1 MKFFPELEEVKK
13 IAADGKYRVLPV
25 SCEMLSDFTTPIET
39 MKILKNVSTHCYMLE
54 SAMANDK
61 WGRYTLEEGEA
72 ESCNGLLIMDV
83 DYFKQVNDTYGHIVG
98 DKVLKTFGYLLARQ
112 FREHDIAGRIG
123 GDEFMVLIRNINNGS
138 IAENRV
144 KKLIDEVRSLEIPE
158 MDGNGIT
165 ISVGLAFSPEH
176 GTTFMELYRHADT
189 ALYQVKQGG
198 RNGFSVYEKAN

>member
-1 MKFFPELEEVKK
+1 MDEKGWVIPRHCRMQSS
-13 IAADGKYRVLPV
+13 AAGNIRSFL
-25 SCEMLSDFTTPIET
+25 
-39 MKILKNVSTHCYMLE
+39 
-54 SAMANDK
+54 
-61 WGRYTLEEGEA
+61 
-72 ESCNGLLIMDV
+72 
-83 DYFKQVNDTYGHIVG
+83 
-98 DKVLKTFGYLLARQ
+98 
-112 FREHDIAGRIG
+112 RE
-123 GDEFMVLIRNINNGS
+123 
-138 IAENRV
+138 RV

>member
-1 MKFFPELEEVKK
+1 MTLSGIMRYFYHCLWNVVPSMVLLLFIKTGRKRQDTIQETQAPEGDALTGLYNKKTTQDLIERSLEGRQKAV
-13 IAADGKYRVLPV
+13 AAFSLW
-25 SCEMLSDFTTPIET
+25 MWT
-39 MKILKNVSTHCYMLE
+39 ILNRSMT
-54 SAMANDK
+54 
-61 WGRYTLEEGEA
+61 
-72 ESCNGLLIMDV
+72 
-83 DYFKQVNDTYGHIVG
+83 FYGHIVG
-98 DKVLKTFGYLLARQ
+98 DKVLKTFGHLLARQ

>member
-1 MKFFPELEEVKK
+1 MIGAAELQNL
-13 IAADGKYRVLPV
+13 ANTYNRVYL
-25 SCEMLSDFTTPIET
+25 ENQET
-39 MKILKNVSTHCYMLE
+39 QKLICHQAEHDALTEALNRGSYEKLLHIYETGDALFALIL
-54 SAMANDK
+54 
-61 WGRYTLEEGEA
+61 
-72 ESCNGLLIMDV
+72 IDV
-83 DYFKQVNDTYGHIVG
+83 DIFKSVNDIYGHAVG
-98 DKVLKTFGYLLARQ
+98 DAILQKVTGSLKKA
-112 FREHDIAGRIG
+112 FRSIDYVCRIG

>member
-1 MKFFPELEEVKK
+1 
-13 IAADGKYRVLPV
+13 
-25 SCEMLSDFTTPIET
+25 
-39 MKILKNVSTHCYMLE
+39 
-54 SAMANDK
+54 
-61 WGRYTLEEGEA
+61 
-72 ESCNGLLIMDV
+72 MDV

-98 DKVLKTFGYLLARQ
+98 DKVLKTFGHLLARQ

-165 ISVGLAFSPEH
+165 ISVGWHFSPEH

-189 ALYQVKQGG
+189 ALYQVKQGAKTG
-198 RNGFSVYEKAN
+198 SVCMKRQIKKLTKFFK

>member
-1 MKFFPELEEVKK
+1 MC
-13 IAADGKYRVLPV
+13 IRDR
-25 SCEMLSDFTTPIET
+25 
-39 MKILKNVSTHCYMLE
+39 
-54 SAMANDK
+54 
-61 WGRYTLEEGEA
+61 
-72 ESCNGLLIMDV
+72 
-83 DYFKQVNDTYGHIVG
+83 
-98 DKVLKTFGYLLARQ
+98 
-112 FREHDIAGRIG
+112 
-123 GDEFMVLIRNINNGS
+123 IRNINNGS

>member
-1 MKFFPELEEVKK
+1 M
-13 IAADGKYRVLPV
+13 
-25 SCEMLSDFTTPIET
+25 
-39 MKILKNVSTHCYMLE
+39 IL
-54 SAMANDK
+54 
-61 WGRYTLEEGEA
+61 
-72 ESCNGLLIMDV
+72 IDV
-83 DYFKQVNDTYGHIVG
+83 DNFKSVNDIYGHAVG
-98 DKVLKTFGYLLARQ
+98 DAILQKVTGSLKKA
-112 FREHDIAGRIG
+112 FRSIDYVCRIG